1 MKTEPMLEQNS
12 WQRCGKQEYGRT
24 RFSEA
29 GLFLGCE
36 EGVGV
41 DKQPQEVG
49 STYVG
54 VVMREA
60 AKNERRLFQ
69 KVNSTGVKRDRRQL
83 PTLPGILL

>member
-1 MKTEPMLEQNS
+1 MKTEPMPEQNS

-60 AKNERRLFQ
+60 TKTKDVCF
-69 KVNSTGVKRDRRQL
+69 KK
-83 PTLPGILL
+83 